1 MVLVAGR
8 VSYAS
13 NMGHFNLVTNVQ
25 RTIHDLL
32 SFTWVSVIFVMEAK
46 ISVAAPAHLLAR
58 IRRKFYKVNNSGE
71 DHRNQTI

>member
-1 MVLVAGR
+1 MYWHKFPGWAFFKIRRVTEMVLVAGR

-25 RTIHDLL
+25 RTVHDLL

-46 ISVAAPAHLLAR
+46 ISVAAPAHLLA
-58 IRRKFYKVNNSGE
+58 
-71 DHRNQTI
+71 

>member
-1 MVLVAGR
+1 MYWHKFPGWAFFKIRWVTEMVLVAGR

-25 RTIHDLL
+25 RTVHDLL

-46 ISVAAPAHLLAR
+46 ISVAAPAHLLA
-58 IRRKFYKVNNSGE
+58 
-71 DHRNQTI
+71 

>member
-1 MVLVAGR
+1 MYWHQFPGWAFFKIRWVTEMGLVAGR

-46 ISVAAPAHLLAR
+46 ISVAAPAHLLA
-58 IRRKFYKVNNSGE
+58 
-71 DHRNQTI
+71 